1 VKISNTYPAQA
12 AAAERFL
19 KEQTALLPTIRFEKG
34 GVHMM
39 RFPENEVPHELSLEA
54 VRILQVETGHVLI
67 WHGRDTR
74 TWMSKEDAVRR
85 CYDALRILS
94 AMPSYLQIIPKEP
107 VG

>member
-1 VKISNTYPAQA
+1 MKTSNTYPAQTIA
-12 AAAERFL
+12 A
-19 KEQTALLPTIRFEKG
+19 EQTALLPTIRFEKG

-94 AMPSYLQIIPKEP
+94 AMPSNLQSIPKEP